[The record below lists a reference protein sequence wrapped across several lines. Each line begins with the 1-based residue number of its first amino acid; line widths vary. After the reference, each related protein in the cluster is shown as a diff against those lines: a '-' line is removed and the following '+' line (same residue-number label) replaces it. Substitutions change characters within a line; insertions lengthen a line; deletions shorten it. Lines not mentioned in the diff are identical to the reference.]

1 MRHKVMR
8 VRRRMFQPITVE
20 SASVWRH
27 TEEKAPLRAG
37 LSFGHSPHMRKWYF
51 RSKAIPAARNRS
63 AAFARMAS
71 DRKEKAPAGVGT
83 RGLRGGSHEAH
94 EVSGLIH
101 HQLNHVGRALSPAK
115 IVVRTKLRPPRPCTS
130 LRTHEGPH
138 QASAAP
144 HSFHQ
149 PQPFLRRR
157 RPKAQAR

>member
-1 MRHKVMR
+1 
-8 VRRRMFQPITVE
+8 
-20 SASVWRH
+20 
-27 TEEKAPLRAG
+27 
-37 LSFGHSPHMRKWYF
+37 MRKWYF

-71 DRKEKAPAGVGT
+71 DRKEKAPAVVGT

-115 IVVRTKLRPPRPCTS
+115 IVVRQIASAQTAIIP

-138 QASAAP
+138 RREWLAP

-149 PQPFLRRR
+149 PHPAAVRDHSRALAQDDGFS
-157 RPKAQAR
+157 RPAPDRSKPCLLG